1 MSDQFKSSA
10 PRPVDDYVAGW
21 LAVSIALIALIIV
34 GQALWSSAVKAA
46 PIDMECLD
54 PHRTY
59 HVIFDPEA
67 KTFVTETVKDG
78 TTSFVVQSVETPN
91 SSFVVMAIRLKVVPP
106 LSHTS
111 MTTNGSSCTTLARN
125 SRLTAAA
132 EPFVST
138 SPFAQEGIR
147 LDSVRRRRALIRLEL
162 KRSFRPP
169 RPARELAGRPTVEA
183 RVPHK
188 LQRLGKVCSLRLG
201 RC

>member
-91 SSFVVMAIRLKVVPP
+91 SSFVVYG
-106 LSHTS
+106 
-111 MTTNGSSCTTLARN
+111 N
-125 SRLTAAA
+125 
-132 EPFVST
+132 
-138 SPFAQEGIR
+138 
-147 LDSVRRRRALIRLEL
+147 
-162 KRSFRPP
+162 
-169 RPARELAGRPTVEA
+169 TVEGGPA
-183 RVPHK
+183 FVAHFDDDKRIE
-188 LQRLGKVCSLRLG
+188 LYDAGKKFQTDSCR
-201 RC
+201 